1 MLWYISVF
9 HRSRISYII
18 LWTVSG
24 RAVTIV
30 CRADLT
36 TVQSQVTEPNVST
49 YSFIHSSII
58 YSFMYLYV
66 IAVAVKLNQTQQQ
79 QATFY
84 KPLTDP
90 HLSISHSVFKYARAS
105 ACPARRLHNAKTTAP
120 RIRLCSSY
128 EATQPPYPRGDC
140 RDWRGLPLASHAL
153 PVSWT
158 NQCLFSLG
166 CWQRSAVLSHSA
178 CSALKRYHANSEQP
192 RKNNVNAGLKR
203 RLFYK
208 QPNTKIYKYI

>member
-66 IAVAVKLNQTQQQ
+66 IACRRSETEPDTVQQ
-79 QATFY
+79 QATF
-84 KPLTDP
+84 
-90 HLSISHSVFKYARAS
+90 
-105 ACPARRLHNAKTTAP
+105 
-120 RIRLCSSY
+120 
-128 EATQPPYPRGDC
+128 
-140 RDWRGLPLASHAL
+140 
-153 PVSWT
+153 
-158 NQCLFSLG
+158 
-166 CWQRSAVLSHSA
+166 
-178 CSALKRYHANSEQP
+178 
-192 RKNNVNAGLKR
+192 
-203 RLFYK
+203 
-208 QPNTKIYKYI
+208 